1 MFPRTI
7 LLIVLLLAGRYG
19 NAQQL
24 FPVKVDGKWGYID
37 TTGSVVIAPQ
47 FEWASFFGEQ
57 HAVVLQNGNAGLVNK
72 SGKLVQF
79 KGSTM
84 LEQLDDTTFA
94 FQENGHWGI
103 RLLNGKI
110 VLPPEYHEVR
120 RIDRRVFA
128 FRKDS
133 LWGFAGRHGNILLPA
148 IADTG
153 YIYMGALLRF
163 EIKDKIGVVSLRG
176 KNNPVLLDAV
186 CDDVFR
192 TNDSVIFYRIG
203 NRWGGKKLD
212 GSVLFEP
219 EWLSYRMLS
228 GKFVVLQC
236 DSSSALINIASAKQI
251 AGCMYD
257 DYTRMDNRILLTR
270 KDSLFGL
277 IDTSGNVIFTPQFD
291 DLRPLDA
298 NTWQYMREG
307 KAGLLNLD
315 GKIVTA
321 ALYDGF
327 ASFRKG
333 FGRVYTDKGCG
344 IMNRNGVMLVQ
355 PGNDSIAI
363 NKQTIRVKT
372 KTGVVTIIE
381 LDANG
386 NLLDNNVYA
395 DLKTI
400 RIGSGARSYTVDN
413 TSPAQ
418 LPVIT
423 QPQDTIQ
430 WFFVSR
436 TGRWGLRNTV
446 TDDTLIKPIFSDI
459 VEYPQLGYT
468 VVQRRMKSDVV
479 YIDGKP
485 LTSDYRYGVYDK
497 RHLRFIVPV
506 KYSAIRMDDLT
517 DKRLTGIIRCI
528 REDGLP
534 GFLYLDR
541 PDAFYPVSYFEDP
554 VENVSRVALGGTWRN
569 ATSRDSATCTLYSML
584 SDFGFRTSDFRTPN
598 AVYRKMIRL
607 EKAGWCFI
615 NPQGGFML
623 TPKYDGARTY
633 FDGQGIVS
641 KNGKWGVAYEDKL
654 YGEKFK
660 IEPVYSKIGYISPEN
675 KNLYLVEQFSPRQ
688 GFVNRS
694 GEIAVSASYEKC
706 QPFSEGLAG
715 VKKDGRWG
723 YADSMG
729 NVVIAIEYN
738 DAKPF
743 SEGLAAVKKRGKW
756 GFIDPSGQVIA
767 ECKYESVTP
776 FTDGCSFARLQG
788 KTLVLDASGN
798 ELPFEKNQRITGF
811 IGDKRIVKGKKG
823 VGLTDA
829 SGNWIL
835 KPVYLA
841 IKRFS
846 GDSLFLVRK
855 KQYGGIVD
863 ANGNWRQKIKL
874 GRVGE
879 FAEELCA
886 AQLDGKWGF
895 ISRSGS
901 WEIAPQF
908 TAVVPFSEGTA
919 AVKKAGRWGYINNAG
934 AWVLEPKY
942 NAAGKFVA
950 GKAFVVAKNFT
961 GFIDTQGKLLIELP
975 AGSKANPFA
984 EGLAF
989 VTETYGKCYY
999 INTEGRTLF
1008 GKTFTECMDFSA
1020 GVARVRTGDGWGMIN
1035 RQGMYVIEPRLERIG
1050 DFNGPM
1056 AVFQQNQFFG
1066 VVDRS
1071 AHQLIYP
1078 VADEITQVSRRIFCI
1093 RSGRQIG
1100 YMKTDGTWLWEL
1112 KR

>member
-1 MFPRTI
+1 MLRNAF
-7 LLIVLLLAGRYG
+7 LLLAVLLCGMSCS
-19 NAQQL
+19 AQQL

-37 TTGSVVIAPQ
+37 TTGTVVIAPQ
-47 FEWASFFGEQ
+47 FEWASFFGEK
-57 HAVVLQNGNAGLVNK
+57 HAVVVQNGNAALVDKKGGLV
-72 SGKLVQF
+72 LF
-79 KGSTM
+79 KGTTM
-84 LEQLDDTTFA
+84 LEQLDDSTFA
-94 FQENGHWGI
+94 FQEEGLWGI
-103 RLLNGKI
+103 RLLNGKT
-110 VLPPEYHEVR
+110 VLPANYDEVR

-128 FRKDS
+128 FRKDT
-133 LWGFAGRHGNILLPA
+133 LWGFAGKHGNILLPA

-153 YIYMGALLRF
+153 YIYMGVLLRY
-163 EIKDKIGVVSLRG
+163 EINDKIGVVSLRG

-192 TNDSVIFYRIG
+192 TNDSVIFYRTG

-219 EWLSYRMLS
+219 EWLSYRMLN
-228 GKFVVLQC
+228 GRFVILQC
-236 DSSSALINIASAKQI
+236 DSSAALVNIASAKQI
-251 AGCMYD
+251 AGCSYD
-257 DYTRMDNRILLTR
+257 DYTRVDNRVLLIR

-277 IDTSGNVIFTPQFD
+277 MDTCGKIIFSPQFE
-291 DLRPLDA
+291 DLSQLD
-298 NTWQYMREG
+298 NTTWQYSRNS
-307 KAGLLNLD
+307 KAGLISLD
-315 GKIVTA
+315 GRIVTG
-321 ALYDGF
+321 ALYNRF
-327 ASFRKG
+327 AAFRNG

-355 PGNDSIAI
+355 PCRDSITI
-363 NKQTIRVKT
+363 NKQTIRIKT

-381 LDANG
+381 TDANG

-395 DLKTI
+395 DLRTI
-400 RIGSGARSYTVDN
+400 RIGSGARIVSDN
-413 TSPAQ
+413 N
-418 LPVIT
+418 LPMAS
-423 QPQDTIQ
+423 QAALSQDTIQ

-436 TGRWGLRNTV
+436 TGRWGLRNTI
-446 TDDTLIKPIFSDI
+446 TDDTIIKPIYSD
-459 VEYPQLGYT
+459 VTEYPQLGYT
-468 VVQRRMKSDVV
+468 VVQRRMKSDVIF
-479 YIDGKP
+479 IDGKP

-506 KYSAIRMDDLT
+506 RYSAIRMDDIA
-517 DKRLTGIIRCI
+517 DKRLSGIIRCI
-528 REDGLP
+528 REDGQP

-554 VENVSRVALGGTWRN
+554 AENVSRIALGGAWRN
-569 ATSRDSATCTLYSML
+569 AVSRDSASCSLFKL
-584 SDFGFRTSDFRTPN
+584 LRDFGFRITDFHSPV

-607 EKAGWCFI
+607 EKASWCFI
-615 NPQGGFML
+615 GSEGNFYL
-623 TPKYDGARTY
+623 SPKYEAVRT
-633 FDGQGIVS
+633 FNAGQGIVC
-641 KNGKWGVAYEDKL
+641 KNGKWGVAYEDKN
-654 YGEKFK
+654 YGEKFM
-660 IEPVYSKIGYISPEN
+660 IEPVYSKVGYISPEN
-675 KNLYLVEQFSPRQ
+675 KKLYLVEQFNPRQ
-688 GFVNRS
+688 GFINRS

-715 VKKDGRWG
+715 VKKEGRWG

-729 NVVIAIEYN
+729 NVVIAMEYA

-743 SEGLAAVKKRGKW
+743 SEGLAAVKQKGKW
-756 GFIDPSGQVIA
+756 GFIDATGRVIA
-767 ECKYESVTP
+767 DCRYESVTP

-798 ELPFEKNQRITGF
+798 ELPLEKNQRISGF

-823 VGLTDA
+823 LGLTDA

-835 KPVYLA
+835 KPVYHS

-855 KQYGGIVD
+855 KQYAGIVD
-863 ANGNWRQKIKL
+863 ANGNWRQKLKL

-886 AQLDGKWGF
+886 AQCDGKWGF
-895 ISRSGS
+895 VNRSGS

-908 TAVVPFSEGTA
+908 SAIIPFSEGTA
-919 AVKKAGRWGYINNAG
+919 AVKKAGRWGYINNSG
-934 AWVLEPKY
+934 AWVHEPKY

-950 GKAFVVAKNFT
+950 GKAFVVAKSFT
-961 GFIDTQGKLLIELP
+961 GFIDMQGNLLIELP
-975 AGSKANPFA
+975 AGSKARPFA
-984 EGLAF
+984 EGIAL
-989 VTETYGKCYY
+989 VTESYGRCYY
-999 INTEGRTLF
+999 ISTEGRTLF
-1008 GKTFTECMDFSA
+1008 GKTFTDGLDFSA

-1050 DFNGPM
+1050 DFNGPL
-1056 AVFQQNQFFG
+1056 AVFQQNQFLG
-1066 VVDRS
+1066 VVDRN